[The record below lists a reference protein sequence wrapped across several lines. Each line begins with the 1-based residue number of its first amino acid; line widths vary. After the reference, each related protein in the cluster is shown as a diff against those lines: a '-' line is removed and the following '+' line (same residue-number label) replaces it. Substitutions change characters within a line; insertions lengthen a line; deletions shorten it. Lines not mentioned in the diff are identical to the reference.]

1 MENWTQELLIWFDE
15 NRRDLPFRKDPTPY
29 HVWISEIM
37 AQQTRI
43 EAMLPYYR
51 RFMARAPR
59 LQDLACMEEEELM
72 KLWQGLGYYSRARNL
87 KKAAQVCMEQ
97 YGGRLPETYEELKKL
112 PGIGDYTA
120 GAVASIA
127 CGQRVPAIDGNVL
140 RVFARL
146 FLVEQDI
153 RSKEGQKQIR
163 SLVEEALPEA
173 ERAGDFNQALM
184 ELGALICIPRAP
196 RCLLCPVAAFCQ
208 GRMAGKQ
215 AQLPVKPAR
224 KERIREEKPVVIWVW
239 TDGTDWQVRVH
250 RRKKQGLLAGM
261 AEFDEV
267 LPEAGNMENQ
277 WDLREYTHL
286 FTHREWH
293 MQGILVQVKEKD
305 EAFVDW
311 QVLEDEL
318 PLPSAFLPFKKRAQ
332 EILYG

>member
-59 LQDLACMEEEELM
+59 LQDLAFMEEEELM

-97 YGGRLPETYEELKKL
+97 YGGHLPETYDELKKL

-127 CGQRVPAIDGNVL
+127 CGQRVAAIDGNVL

-146 FLVEQDI
+146 FLVEHDI

-163 SLVEEALPEA
+163 ALVEEALPEA

-184 ELGALICIPRAP
+184 ELGALVCIPKNP
-196 RCLLCPVAAFCQ
+196 RCGLCPVASFCQ
-208 GRMAGKQ
+208 ARQAGRQ
-215 AQLPVKPAR
+215 AELPVKPAR
-224 KERIREEKPVVIWVW
+224 KERVRQEKPVVICVW
-239 TDGTDWQVRVH
+239 TDGEDWQVRVH

-261 AEFDEV
+261 IEFDEV
-267 LPEAGNMENQ
+267 LPEEENIENQ
-277 WDLREYTHL
+277 WDLQEYTHL

-293 MQGILVQVKEKD
+293 MQGTLVQVKEKD
-305 EAFVDW
+305 AAFVDW

>member
-59 LQDLACMEEEELM
+59 LQDLAFMEEEELM

-97 YGGRLPETYEELKKL
+97 YGGRLPDTYEELIKL
-112 PGIGDYTA
+112 PGIGEYTA

-127 CGQRVPAIDGNVL
+127 CGQRVAAIDGNVL

-146 FLVEQDI
+146 FLVEHDI

-163 SLVEEALPEA
+163 ALVEEALPEA

-184 ELGALICIPRAP
+184 ELGALVCIPKNPPVCSVPGGFLLSGQRGRQTGRAA
-196 RCLLCPVAAFCQ
+196 C
-208 GRMAGKQ
+208 K
-215 AQLPVKPAR
+215 AR
-224 KERIREEKPVVIWVW
+224 
-239 TDGTDWQVRVH
+239 Q
-250 RRKKQGLLAGM
+250 
-261 AEFDEV
+261 
-267 LPEAGNMENQ
+267 
-277 WDLREYTHL
+277 
-286 FTHREWH
+286 
-293 MQGILVQVKEKD
+293 
-305 EAFVDW
+305 
-311 QVLEDEL
+311 
-318 PLPSAFLPFKKRAQ
+318 KRACAPG
-332 EILYG
+332 EACGHLRMDGRR